1 MSDKFRYQYGETHP
15 VMLPVDA
22 DTVIHIGDLLFF
34 ETDDARPASE
44 QTDQIGLENNQGLFA
59 SKFAGIAM
67 QRSQAGET
75 LPIRVAT
82 RGVFELLCPSSTFT
96 VGDLVG
102 ASEQITGNALE
113 NQTVRKILR
122 PELALGIVIQGGTS
136 VISVQVEI
144 FSRLFSAGIY
154 LPSRYTSRVL
164 AVEDNLTLDC
174 DDAYRQVIDPNGSN
188 RNVVLPKEA
197 CSKGLCFLIY
207 NSADA
212 AEILTIQASDAATT
226 ICTPTQNEAAWV
238 ECDGTSW
245 RGQVSAT
252 N

>member
-15 VMLPVDA
+15 VMLSVDA

-34 ETDDARPASE
+34 ETDDARPASD
-44 QTDQIGLENNQGLFA
+44 QTDQSNLTNNQGLFA

-67 QRSQAGET
+67 QRSLAGET
-75 LPIRVAT
+75 LPVRVAT
-82 RGVFELLCPSSTFT
+82 RGVFELLCPTSNFT

-102 ASEQITGNALE
+102 AAEQSTGDALE

-122 PELALGIVIQGGTS
+122 PELALGVVIQGGTS
-136 VISVQVEI
+136 ITSVQVEI

-154 LPSRYTSRVL
+154 LPSRYTSREL
-164 AVEDNLTLDC
+164 PLDDNFSLTC
-174 DDAYRQVIDPNGSN
+174 DDAYRQIIDPSGAS
-188 RNVVLPKEA
+188 RNIVLPKEG
-197 CSKGLCFLIY
+197 CSKGLSFLIY

-212 AEILTIQASDAATT
+212 AEVLTVQASDAATT
-226 ICTPTQNEAAWV
+226 VCTPTQNEAAWV
-238 ECDGTSW
+238 ECDGTTW
-245 RGQVSAT
+245 RGQVSAA